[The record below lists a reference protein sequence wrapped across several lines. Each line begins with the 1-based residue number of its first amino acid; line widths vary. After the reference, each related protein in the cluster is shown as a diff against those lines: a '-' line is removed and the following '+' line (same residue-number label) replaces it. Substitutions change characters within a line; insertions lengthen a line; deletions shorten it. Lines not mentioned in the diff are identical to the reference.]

1 MQAYIPPQSALGFQS
16 GMFLL
21 SAQKG
26 SAAQTTMPDGM
37 FKRGIARQIRHWPG
51 VPAGWLDGGTERIRM
66 EAMYALV
73 RTGGKQYRV
82 AKDDTILVERIT
94 ADEGAEVILDDV
106 VMLGDGDKVTIGTPR
121 VEGAAVSAT
130 VVSQTRGPK
139 IIIFRRKRRK
149 NHRRTQG
156 HRQDLTLLKINVIAE
171 DGKSLK
177 PKAAPAKKAEP
188 KKSEAK
194 AAPAKKAAPKAEAK
208 AAPAKKAAAKKA
220 TAKKAPAKKAAAKK
234 AAK

>member
-1 MQAYIPPQSALGFQS
+1 
-16 GMFLL
+16 MFLL
-21 SAQKG
+21 SAHKG

-37 FKRGIARQIRHWPG
+37 FKRGIARQIRHRSDT
-51 VPAGWLDGGTERIRM
+51 PAGRSDGGTERIRM

-94 ADEGAEVILDDV
+94 ADEGAEVILDDI

-156 HRQDLTLLKINVIAE
+156 HRQDLTLLKINAIAE

-177 PKAAPAKKAEP
+177 PKAAPAKKAEA
-188 KKSEAK
+188 KKAK
-194 AAPAKKAAPKAEAK
+194 AKNAAPKAEAK
-208 AAPAKKAAAKKA
+208 AAPKKAAAKAEAKAAPKKAAAKKA
-220 TAKKAPAKKAAAKK
+220 TAKKAAAKK
-234 AAK
+234 AAKTS

>member
-1 MQAYIPPQSALGFQS
+1 
-16 GMFLL
+16 
-21 SAQKG
+21 
-26 SAAQTTMPDGM
+26 
-37 FKRGIARQIRHWPG
+37 
-51 VPAGWLDGGTERIRM
+51 
-66 EAMYALV
+66 MYALV

-82 AKDDTILVERIT
+82 AKDDTILVERIA

-156 HRQDLTLLKINVIAE
+156 HRQDLTLLKINAIAE

-177 PKAAPAKKAEP
+177 PKAAPAKKAAAKE
-188 KKSEAK
+188 EAPPK
-194 AAPAKKAAPKAEAK
+194 AAAKKATAKKAAPKAEAK
-208 AAPAKKAAAKKA
+208 AAPKRKAAKKTAAKKVTAKKAAAK
-220 TAKKAPAKKAAAKK
+220 
-234 AAK
+234 

>member
-1 MQAYIPPQSALGFQS
+1 
-16 GMFLL
+16 
-21 SAQKG
+21 
-26 SAAQTTMPDGM
+26 
-37 FKRGIARQIRHWPG
+37 
-51 VPAGWLDGGTERIRM
+51 
-66 EAMYALV
+66 MYALV

-82 AKDDTILVERIT
+82 AKDDTILVERIA
-94 ADEGAEVILDDV
+94 ADEGAEVILDDI

-156 HRQDLTLLKINVIAE
+156 HRQDLTLLKINAIAE

-177 PKAAPAKKAEP
+177 PKAAPAKKAAAKEDAAP
-188 KKSEAK
+188 K
-194 AAPAKKAAPKAEAK
+194 AAAKRAAAKKAAPKAEAK
-208 AAPAKKAAAKKA
+208 AAPKKAVAKKTAAKKA
-220 TAKKAPAKKAAAKK
+220 TAKKAAAKK
-234 AAK
+234 AAKS

>member
-1 MQAYIPPQSALGFQS
+1 
-16 GMFLL
+16 MFLL
-21 SAQKG
+21 SAHKG
-26 SAAQTTMPDGM
+26 SAAQTTMPPGM
-37 FKRGIARQIRHWPG
+37 FKRGIARQIRHCPET
-51 VPAGWLDGGTERIRM
+51 PAGRSDGGTERIRM

-82 AKDDTILVERIT
+82 AKDDTILVERIA
-94 ADEGAEVILDDV
+94 ADEGAEVILDDI

-156 HRQDLTLLKINVIAE
+156 HRQDLTLLKINAIAE

-177 PKAAPAKKAEP
+177 PKAAPAKKAQA
-188 KKSEAK
+188 KTAEAK
-194 AAPAKKAAPKAEAK
+194 AAPKKAAAKADAKAAPKKAAAKAEAK
-208 AAPAKKAAAKKA
+208 AAPRKAAAKKA
-220 TAKKAPAKKAAAKK
+220 TAKKAAAKK
-234 AAK
+234 AAKKS

>member
-1 MQAYIPPQSALGFQS
+1 
-16 GMFLL
+16 
-21 SAQKG
+21 
-26 SAAQTTMPDGM
+26 
-37 FKRGIARQIRHWPG
+37 
-51 VPAGWLDGGTERIRM
+51 
-66 EAMYALV
+66 MYALV

-82 AKDDTILVERIT
+82 AKDDTILVERIA

-106 VMLGDGDKVTIGTPR
+106 VMLGDGEKVTIGTPR

-156 HRQDLTLLKINVIAE
+156 HRQDLTLLKINAIAE

-177 PKAAPAKKAEP
+177 PKAAPAKKAAAKE
-188 KKSEAK
+188 EAAPK
-194 AAPAKKAAPKAEAK
+194 AAAKKAAAKKAAPKAEAK
-208 AAPAKKAAAKKA
+208 AAPKKAAAKKTA
-220 TAKKAPAKKAAAKK
+220 TKKATAKKAAAKK
-234 AAK
+234 AAKS

>member
-1 MQAYIPPQSALGFQS
+1 
-16 GMFLL
+16 
-21 SAQKG
+21 
-26 SAAQTTMPDGM
+26 
-37 FKRGIARQIRHWPG
+37 
-51 VPAGWLDGGTERIRM
+51 
-66 EAMYALV
+66 MYALV

-82 AKDDTILVERIT
+82 AKDDTILVERIA

-156 HRQDLTLLKINVIAE
+156 HRQDLTLLKINAIAE

-177 PKAAPAKKAEP
+177 PKAAPAKKAAAKE
-188 KKSEAK
+188 EAAPK
-194 AAPAKKAAPKAEAK
+194 AAAKKAAAKKAAPKAEAK
-208 AAPAKKAAAKKA
+208 AAPKKAAAKK
-220 TAKKAPAKKAAAKK
+220 TAAKK
-234 AAK
+234 AAKS

>member
-1 MQAYIPPQSALGFQS
+1 
-16 GMFLL
+16 
-21 SAQKG
+21 
-26 SAAQTTMPDGM
+26 
-37 FKRGIARQIRHWPG
+37 
-51 VPAGWLDGGTERIRM
+51 
-66 EAMYALV
+66 MYALV

-82 AKDDTILVERIT
+82 AKDDTILVERIA

-156 HRQDLTLLKINVIAE
+156 HRQDLTLLKINAIAE

-177 PKAAPAKKAEP
+177 PKAAPAKKAAAKE
-188 KKSEAK
+188 EAAPK
-194 AAPAKKAAPKAEAK
+194 AAAPKAAAPKAAAKKAAAKKAAPKAEAK
-208 AAPAKKAAAKKA
+208 AAPKKAAAKKTA
-220 TAKKAPAKKAAAKK
+220 AKKATAKKAAAKK
-234 AAK
+234 AAKS

>member
-1 MQAYIPPQSALGFQS
+1 
-16 GMFLL
+16 
-21 SAQKG
+21 
-26 SAAQTTMPDGM
+26 
-37 FKRGIARQIRHWPG
+37 
-51 VPAGWLDGGTERIRM
+51 
-66 EAMYALV
+66 MYALV

-82 AKDDTILVERIT
+82 AKDDTILVERIA

-156 HRQDLTLLKINVIAE
+156 HRQDLTLLKINAIAE

-177 PKAAPAKKAEP
+177 PKAALAKKAASKEEGAA
-188 KKSEAK
+188 KKAAAKK
-194 AAPAKKAAPKAEAK
+194 AAPKAAAKKAAAKKAAPKAEAK
-208 AAPAKKAAAKKA
+208 AAPKKAAAKK
-220 TAKKAPAKKAAAKK
+220 PAAKK
-234 AAK
+234 ATVKKVAKS

>member
-1 MQAYIPPQSALGFQS
+1 
-16 GMFLL
+16 
-21 SAQKG
+21 
-26 SAAQTTMPDGM
+26 
-37 FKRGIARQIRHWPG
+37 
-51 VPAGWLDGGTERIRM
+51 
-66 EAMYALV
+66 MYALV

-82 AKDDTILVERIT
+82 AKDDTILVERIA

-156 HRQDLTLLKINVIAE
+156 HRQDLTLLKINAIAE

-177 PKAAPAKKAEP
+177 PKAAPAKKAAAKEQP
-188 KKSEAK
+188 ALK
-194 AAPAKKAAPKAEAK
+194 AAAKKAAAKKAAPKAEAK
-208 AAPAKKAAAKKA
+208 AAPKKTAAKKTAAKKA
-220 TAKKAPAKKAAAKK
+220 TAKKAAAKK
-234 AAK
+234 AAKS

>member
-1 MQAYIPPQSALGFQS
+1 
-16 GMFLL
+16 MFLL
-21 SAQKG
+21 SARKG
-26 SAAQTTMPDGM
+26 SAAQTTMADGM
-37 FKRGIARQIRHWPG
+37 FKRGIARQIRHRSDT
-51 VPAGWLDGGTERIRM
+51 PAGRSDGGTERIRM

-94 ADEGAEVILDDV
+94 ADEGAEVILDDI
-106 VMLGDGDKVTIGTPR
+106 VMLGDGDRVTIGTPR

-156 HRQDLTLLKINVIAE
+156 HRQDLTLLKINAIAE
-171 DGKSLK
+171 DGKALK
-177 PKAAPAKKAEP
+177 PKAAPAKKAEA
-188 KKSEAK
+188 KKAEAK
-194 AAPAKKAAPKAEAK
+194 KAEAKKAAPKAEAK
-208 AAPAKKAAAKKA
+208 AAPKKAAAKAEAKAAPKKAAAKKA
-220 TAKKAPAKKAAAKK
+220 TAKKAAAKK
-234 AAK
+234 AAKTS

>member
-1 MQAYIPPQSALGFQS
+1 
-16 GMFLL
+16 
-21 SAQKG
+21 
-26 SAAQTTMPDGM
+26 
-37 FKRGIARQIRHWPG
+37 
-51 VPAGWLDGGTERIRM
+51 
-66 EAMYALV
+66 MYALV

-82 AKDDTILVERIT
+82 AKDDTILVERIA

-156 HRQDLTLLKINVIAE
+156 HRQDLTLLKINAIAE

-177 PKAAPAKKAEP
+177 PKAAPAKKAAAKE
-188 KKSEAK
+188 EAAPK
-194 AAPAKKAAPKAEAK
+194 AAAKKAAAKKAAAKKAAAKKAAPKAEAK
-208 AAPAKKAAAKKA
+208 TAPKKAAAKKTA
-220 TAKKAPAKKAAAKK
+220 AKKATAKKAAAKK
-234 AAK
+234 AAKS

>member
-1 MQAYIPPQSALGFQS
+1 
-16 GMFLL
+16 
-21 SAQKG
+21 
-26 SAAQTTMPDGM
+26 
-37 FKRGIARQIRHWPG
+37 
-51 VPAGWLDGGTERIRM
+51 
-66 EAMYALV
+66 MYALV

-82 AKDDTILVERIT
+82 AKDDTILVERI
-94 ADEGAEVILDDV
+94 AAYEGAEVILDDV

-156 HRQDLTLLKINVIAE
+156 HRQDLTLLKINAIAE

-177 PKAAPAKKAEP
+177 PKAAPAKKAAA
-188 KKSEAK
+188 KKEAAAKK
-194 AAPAKKAAPKAEAK
+194 AAAKKAAPKAEAK
-208 AAPAKKAAAKKA
+208 AAPKKAVAKKTAAKKA
-220 TAKKAPAKKAAAKK
+220 TAKKAAKS
-234 AAK
+234 

>member
-1 MQAYIPPQSALGFQS
+1 
-16 GMFLL
+16 
-21 SAQKG
+21 
-26 SAAQTTMPDGM
+26 
-37 FKRGIARQIRHWPG
+37 
-51 VPAGWLDGGTERIRM
+51 
-66 EAMYALV
+66 MYALV

-82 AKDDTILVERIT
+82 AKDDTILVERIA

-156 HRQDLTLLKINVIAE
+156 HRQDLTLLKINTIAE

-177 PKAAPAKKAEP
+177 PKAAPAKKAA
-188 KKSEAK
+188 AK
-194 AAPAKKAAPKAEAK
+194 DEAAPKATAKKAAAKKAPPKAEAK
-208 AAPAKKAAAKKA
+208 AAPKKASAKKTAAKKA
-220 TAKKAPAKKAAAKK
+220 TAKKAPAKKAAKS
-234 AAK
+234 